1 MKRVQ
6 EKQAQL
12 QKAEELKKEKI
23 AGQGTKQRQLKEK
36 VEKERSSIIN
46 LFL

>member
-12 QKAEELKKEKI
+12 QKEAEEQKKEKI
-23 AGQGTKQRQLKEK
+23 VGQRTKQQQLKEK
-36 VEKERSSIIN
+36 VKK
-46 LFL
+46 